1 MLARLFNGALLMA
14 AAGLAA
20 SLSVGAKAGEL
31 KLGDSAP
38 TLKVSKFVKGDPVT
52 KFQHGK
58 IYVVEFWAT
67 WCGPCRTSIPH
78 LTEMAKKYK
87 SVQFVGV
94 SVWEN
99 KQADVAPF
107 VKEMGDKMGYTVAM
121 DDVPAG
127 KTGNEGYM
135 AENWMSAAHQDGIPT
150 AFVIDK
156 DTKVAWI
163 GHPMGI
169 DEPLG
174 KIVAGSWDIKAESA
188 KFAKE
193 QANQK
198 KLMALNEKIG
208 KSLQS
213 KDFTAALATVNDAIA
228 EDPSL
233 EEAAGL
239 FKWAMLKQLDRTA
252 DANTYLGRLVDT
264 VFKDNAMQLN
274 QVAWSIVDP
283 DSPKKPAEAEAKVA
297 LRAAIRADE
306 LTKSKDAAIGDTLA
320 AAYHAAG
327 DNAKAI
333 ATQEHVL
340 ALAKGTELE
349 KDASLK
355 AHLDL
360 YKKSK

>member
-1 MLARLFNGALLMA
+1 MQHMRPIHKEEPAAVTNRALVQQYLEALPLRSCESLQTVWYSLRSERIHTMLARLFNGALLMA

-174 KIVAGSWDIKAESA
+174 KIVAGSWD
-188 KFAKE
+188 
-193 QANQK
+193 
-198 KLMALNEKIG
+198 KIG
-208 KSLQS
+208 
-213 KDFTAALATVNDAIA
+213 
-228 EDPSL
+228 
-233 EEAAGL
+233 
-239 FKWAMLKQLDRTA
+239 
-252 DANTYLGRLVDT
+252 
-264 VFKDNAMQLN
+264 
-274 QVAWSIVDP
+274 
-283 DSPKKPAEAEAKVA
+283 
-297 LRAAIRADE
+297 RA
-306 LTKSKDAAIGDTLA
+306 SC
-320 AAYHAAG
+320 
-327 DNAKAI
+327 
-333 ATQEHVL
+333 
-340 ALAKGTELE
+340 
-349 KDASLK
+349 
-355 AHLDL
+355 
-360 YKKSK
+360 